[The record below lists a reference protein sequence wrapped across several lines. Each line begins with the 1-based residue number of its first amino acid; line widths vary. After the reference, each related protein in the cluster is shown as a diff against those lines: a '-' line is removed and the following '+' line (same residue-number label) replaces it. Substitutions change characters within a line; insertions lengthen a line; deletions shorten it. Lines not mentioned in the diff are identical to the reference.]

1 MSKNTSQA
9 LIKLGNAVN
18 SDTQSLTTE
27 EVIVLLN
34 TIVNTIVNTSGN
46 FNKDEVQAS
55 ITSNTICLS
64 AYKQNALD
72 IAGKILE
79 NAAAS
84 TDKVCILRNNIKSIS
99 ASIGIKQ
106 SIW

>member
-34 TIVNTIVNTSGN
+34 IIVNTSGN
-46 FNKDEVQAS
+46 FTQVEVQAS
-55 ITSNTICLS
+55 ITSNIICLS

-72 IAGKILE
+72 IAEKILE
-79 NAAAS
+79 NATAS
-84 TDKVCILRNNIKSIS
+84 IDKVCILRNNIKSIS

-106 SIW
+106 SNW

>member
-34 TIVNTIVNTSGN
+34 TIVDTAEN

-72 IAGKILE
+72 IVEKILE
-79 NAAAS
+79 NATAS